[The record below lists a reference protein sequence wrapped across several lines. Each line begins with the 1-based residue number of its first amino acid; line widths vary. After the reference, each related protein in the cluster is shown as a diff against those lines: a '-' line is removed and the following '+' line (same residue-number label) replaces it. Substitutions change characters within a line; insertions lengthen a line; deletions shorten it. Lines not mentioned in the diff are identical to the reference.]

1 MQTRPLVVVG
11 AGPAGTAA
19 AINAAK
25 DGINVTI
32 IDENPV
38 PAAMAQLNVPLFFGQ
53 RFDDS
58 LNDRT
63 EMTDRFIASNQALT
77 EAKELGVEILL
88 GTCVWGAFRNSENS
102 RNLDEPQI
110 GVANH
115 ERSWIIKFQKLIV
128 ATGARDLAIGFAG
141 CDLAGVMGANAAH
154 SLITRYQT
162 MSAQRIVILGNGNLG
177 LNTAK
182 LAIQNGIHVPAIVD
196 IAPTVRGDESLV
208 KHLKEQGVK
217 FLTSHVIKQAAGA
230 NGNVEAAVLVQIDEN
245 LQPVAGT
252 EKSITAD
259 TICLAIGLVPNIE
272 ILSLLSCQLTFNPQL
287 GGFIP
292 ILNDHNQTT
301 IENVFATGD
310 AAGIGSSPST
320 HLPPLLSETGRER
333 AKPTHMPLSP
343 PERGA
348 SERSQPTVP
357 FRGAKGDASERS
369 KIAGVCTRQ
378 TDNPVTYRKQWLT
391 AISNASEH
399 DIIVCQCENV
409 TRSEIINLQPPRY
422 LNWSSQ
428 QMNRRNLNTQLN
440 DNPANPN
447 QVKRLTRAGTGICQG
462 RNCREQV
469 ALILAEESKTDI
481 DNVPLSTY
489 RPPLRPIP
497 LNVLWNDDEPQETR
511 DQWPKWFAPNHKV
524 LG

>member
-25 DGINVTI
+25 DGSNVTI
-32 IDENPV
+32 IDENPI

-63 EMTDRFIASNQALT
+63 EMMDRFIASNQALT
-77 EAKELGVEILL
+77 EAKDLGVEILL

-102 RNLDEPQI
+102 RKLDEPQI

-128 ATGARDLAIGFAG
+128 ATGARDLAIGFDG
-141 CDLAGVMGANAAH
+141 CNLAGVMGANAAH

-162 MSAQRIVILGNGNLG
+162 ISAKSIVILGNGNLG

-182 LAIQNGIHVPAIVD
+182 LAIENGIHVPAIVD
-196 IAPTVRGDESLV
+196 IAPTIRGDEALA

-245 LQPVAGT
+245 LQPIAGT
-252 EKSITAD
+252 EKSIPAD

-310 AAGIGSSPST
+310 AAGIESPLSPRERGASERSDTSGVCT
-320 HLPPLLSETGRER
+320 HLPPSLSETGRER
-333 AKPTHMPLSP
+333 AEPTHMPLSP
-343 PERGA
+343 RETG
-348 SERSQPTVP
+348 
-357 FRGAKGDASERS
+357 ASERS
-369 KIAGVCTRQ
+369 KIAGVCTHQ
-378 TDNPVTYRKQWLT
+378 TTNPVTYWKQWLT
-391 AISNASEH
+391 AISNASDH

-422 LNWSSQ
+422 LNWSSE
-428 QMNRRNLNTQLN
+428 QMNCRNLNTQLN

-469 ALILAEESKTDI
+469 ALILAHESKTDI
-481 DNVPLSTY
+481 HNLPLSTY

-497 LNVLWNDDEPQETR
+497 LNVLWNDDETQETR